1 MDIYQETEKLYNGYK
16 IEKKIIGKSVLG
28 RNIYAFKV
36 GEGSPVGL
44 AQYAMHGREFITARL
59 AFLQMERGIHRG
71 SVWFVPLV
79 NPDGALL
86 SEVGISSVHKQADKA
101 LLYKLN
107 GGEDFS
113 LWKANARG
121 VDLNVNFPA
130 LWGKGA
136 KNVFEAGAEN
146 YVGKK
151 PLSEPETLALH
162 AFTKKVQ
169 PDYTVSY
176 HTKGEE
182 VYWYFYQGM
191 RFLFRDKA
199 LAISISKSTGY
210 PLAYAKNSVG
220 GYKDWCIQTLKIPA
234 FTIEAGSDNL
244 AHPLQGDLTLQSLWE
259 RNKDVIYNLAKEYV
273 SRV

>member
-1 MDIYQETEKLYNGYK
+1 MGIVQC
-16 IEKKIIGKSVLG
+16 
-28 RNIYAFKV
+28 
-36 GEGSPVGL
+36 
-44 AQYAMHGREFITARL
+44 AMHGREYITAKL
-59 AFLQMERGIHRG
+59 AFEQSLHGTYKG

-86 SEVGISSVHKQADKA
+86 SQIGLTSIDKKADRELLISINKHD
-101 LLYKLN
+101 
-107 GGEDFS
+107 DFS

-130 LWGKGA
+130 LWGKGE
-136 KNVFEAGAEN
+136 KNVFEPSAEN

-151 PLSEPETLALH
+151 PLSEPETFALH
-162 AFTKKVQ
+162 AFTKKIR

-182 VYWYFYQGM
+182 IYWYFHQNM
-191 RFLFRDKA
+191 RYIARDKA
-199 LAISISKSTGY
+199 LALALSKSTGY

-234 FTIEAGSDNL
+234 FTVEVGKDIFP
-244 AHPLQGDLTLQSLWE
+244 HPLQGE
-259 RNKDVIYNLAKEYV
+259 RELNDIIDKNRNAIYEISKEYV
-273 SRV
+273 LRL